1 MNPTQTTPVLGLDI
15 GTSHVV
21 LARNTEP
28 AFQYDRQLN
37 AFVTIP
43 FSKLA
48 QDQLRKEKI
57 AHSVLGSEII
67 VYGND
72 SARLAELFHVE
83 TRRPMMHGV
92 LNPDEANAML
102 VIREIIGR
110 LLGPAKKDAQ
120 PIYFSVPAPA
130 LNGSGDI
137 TFHEATLRQTL
148 KELGYEAKSI
158 SEGLAVVYAELA
170 DTNYSGIGISCGGGL
185 CNICL
190 AYLSV
195 PVMHFSVPKGGDHI
209 DSNAASATRELAN
222 SIRIAKEK
230 TFRFNGY
237 CGDKIQHAIQVY
249 YDDLIQTL
257 VQSLAQALAGQS
269 RLPRM
274 EQPVPLVLSGGTA
287 LPGGFKEVFERALQ
301 ACKLPIVVSEVRM
314 ASEPLYSTA
323 KGTLVAALCEM

>member
-1 MNPTQTTPVLGLDI
+1 MNSTPTPSVLGLDI

-21 LARNTEP
+21 LARNSEP

-48 QDQLRKEKI
+48 QEQLQKEKI

-67 VYGND
+67 VYGDD
-72 SARLAELFHVE
+72 SATLAELFQVE

-110 LLGPAKKDAQ
+110 LLGPARREAQ

-130 LNGSGDI
+130 LGGGADI
-137 TFHEATLRQTL
+137 IFHEATLRQTL
-148 KELGYEAKSI
+148 KALGYDAKSI
-158 SEGLAVVYAELA
+158 SEGLAVVYAELN

-195 PVMHFSVPKGGDHI
+195 PVMNFSVPKGGDHI

-257 VQSLAQALAGQS
+257 VQSLAQALHSVS

-274 EQPVPLVLSGGTA
+274 DLPVPLVLSGGTA
-287 LPGGFKEVFERALQ
+287 LPAGFKDVFERVLR
-301 ACKLPIVVSEVRM
+301 ACELPIVISEVRM

-323 KGTLVAALCEM
+323 KGALVAALCEI

>member
-1 MNPTQTTPVLGLDI
+1 MQTTPVLGLDV

-21 LARNTEP
+21 LARNSEP

-48 QDQLRKEKI
+48 QEQLQKEKI
-57 AHSVLGSEII
+57 AHSVAGSEII

-72 SARLAELFHVE
+72 SAILAELFQVE
-83 TRRPMMHGV
+83 TRRPMLHGV
-92 LNPDEANAML
+92 LNPGEANAML
-102 VIREIIGR
+102 VIREIVGQ
-110 LLGPAKKDAQ
+110 LLGPAKKEAQ

-130 LNGSGDI
+130 LGGGGDI

-148 KELGYEAKSI
+148 KELGYSAKSI
-158 SEGLAVVYAELA
+158 SEGLAVVYAELS

-190 AYLSV
+190 AYLSI
-195 PVMHFSVPKGGDHI
+195 PVVNFSVPKGGDHI
-209 DSNAASATRELAN
+209 DANAASATRELAN

-230 TFRFNGY
+230 AFRFNGY

-257 VQSLAQALAGQS
+257 VQSLAQGLRGAS

-274 EQPVPLVLSGGTA
+274 ELPVPIVLSGGTA
-287 LPGGFKEVFERALQ
+287 LPAGFKEVFERELR
-301 ACKLPIVVSEVRM
+301 ACELPIVISEVRM
-314 ASEPLYSTA
+314 ASELLYSTA
-323 KGTLVAALCEM
+323 KGALVAALSEM

>member
-1 MNPTQTTPVLGLDI
+1 MNPMQNTSVLGLDI

-37 AFVTIP
+37 PFVTIP
-43 FSKLA
+43 FTKLA
-48 QDQLRKEKI
+48 QEQLQKEKI

-67 VYGND
+67 VYGNN
-72 SARLAELFHVE
+72 SAKLAELFHVE

-92 LNPDEANAML
+92 LNPGETNAML

-110 LLGPAKKDAQ
+110 LLGTARKNDQ
-120 PIYFSVPAPA
+120 PLYFSVPAPA
-130 LNGSGDI
+130 LGGGGRRS
-137 TFHEATLRQTL
+137 FHEATLRQTL
-148 KELGYEAKSI
+148 KELGYAAKSM

-190 AYLSV
+190 AYLSI
-195 PVMHFSVPKGGDHI
+195 PVMNFSVPKGGDHI
-209 DSNAASATRELAN
+209 DSNAASATSELAN

-237 CGDKIQHAIQVY
+237 CGDKVQHAIQIY

-257 VQSLAQALAGQS
+257 VQSLAEALRGNSQ
-269 RLPRM
+269 LPRM
-274 EQPVPLVLSGGTA
+274 ETPVPLVLSGGTA
-287 LPGGFKEVFERALQ
+287 LPADSKRYSNRVCGRSNFPLV
-301 ACKLPIVVSEVRM
+301 ISEVRM

-323 KGTLVAALCEM
+323 KGALVAALCEM